1 MCLTQ
6 ESTNVCL
13 LLYHFETVTYSRSRQ
28 TLHATES
35 SVSLVASLSSLTSLS
50 SVSLGTSRALNTSNR
65 GSTCHLSF
73 TQKTSTVFQNYA
85 YKC

>member
-1 MCLTQ
+1 MSSAKVSNL
-6 ESTNVCL
+6 CL
-13 LLYHFETVTYSRSRQ
+13 LLYYFKTITYRSSRQ

-35 SVSLVASLSSLTSLS
+35 SVSLVSSLSSLTSLS

-65 GSTCHLSF
+65 RSLYCLRSDF
-73 TQKTSTVFQNYA
+73 SS